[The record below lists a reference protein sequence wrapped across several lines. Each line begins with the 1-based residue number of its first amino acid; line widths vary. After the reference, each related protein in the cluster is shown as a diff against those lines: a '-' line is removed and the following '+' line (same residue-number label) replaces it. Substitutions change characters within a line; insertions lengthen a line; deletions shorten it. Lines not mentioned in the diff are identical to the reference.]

1 MAQSVTNRHEA
12 VIDYM
17 LDNPE
22 ASKKDVAEAFGYTT
36 QYFYTMT
43 ATDIFQKALED
54 RREMR
59 RGRVDCAIID
69 IASAGALAA
78 LAKVHQILQEEKV
91 NPKFALD
98 AADTLMKRLGFGE
111 RSAGSA
117 KQPVQVN
124 LQNNVS
130 ISDLTAAQQKAKE
143 VYIAPD
149 TQVSPQPLPPP
160 GELTEHFED
169 VPASLLGL
177 LEGPEYEEFVH
188 NTESTPSPAEDR
200 DGASEGEGG

>member
-22 ASKKDVAEAFGYTT
+22 ASKKDIASAFGYTT

-78 LAKVHQILQEEKV
+78 LVRVQEILSKQDV

-111 RSAGSA
+111 RAGSGSA

-143 VYIAPD
+143 VYVAP
-149 TQVSPQPLPPP
+149 PAAPLPPP
-160 GELTEHFED
+160 TGELVEHFED
-169 VPASLLGL
+169 IPPSLLGL
-177 LEGPEYEEFVH
+177 LEGPEYEELVH
-188 NTESTPSPAEDR
+188 DTEPTALPAEDSNS
-200 DGASEGEGG
+200 ATESESS